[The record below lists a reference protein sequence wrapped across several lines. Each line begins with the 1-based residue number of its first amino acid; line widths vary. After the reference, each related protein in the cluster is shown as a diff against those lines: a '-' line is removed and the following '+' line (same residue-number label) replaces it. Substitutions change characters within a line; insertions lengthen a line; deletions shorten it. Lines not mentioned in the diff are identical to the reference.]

1 MKQQMIEQVSEV
13 LLANGTPFSRF
24 AYHLLSGEDEAAKA
38 QLADDVVWN
47 LMPNGAALKGK
58 EQVYEFLKP
67 AFLSVADRRPELLGN
82 VSLGDWGVF
91 EYWNVGTIDE
101 RVIDFARSCWGTLP
115 ADASGKV
122 GQEFRIPV
130 CFVYHVNAAEK
141 VDLVREYM
149 DTGSFVTR
157 AQPRPATA

>member
-1 MKQQMIEQVSEV
+1 MNQEVIQQASEV
-13 LLANGTPFSRF
+13 LLANRTPFSLL

-38 QLADDVVWN
+38 QLADDIVWN
-47 LMPNGAALKGK
+47 LMPNGAVLKGK
-58 EQVYEFLKP
+58 EQVYQFLKP
-67 AFLSVADRRPELLGN
+67 AFLSVEDRRPELLSN
-82 VSLGDWGVF
+82 VALGDWGVF

-101 RVIDFARSCWGTLP
+101 RVIDFARWCWGSLP
-115 ADASGKV
+115 ADTPSKV

-130 CFVYHVNAAEK
+130 CFVYHVNAREE

-157 AQPRPATA
+157 AHPRPLSG